1 MSEGYGKGGSGFGLT
16 RDQSVEMI
24 VRTCIDNGIT
34 DHRQIAYV
42 LATAQHESRDFA
54 APEEDWG
61 RKQAVDLRYFGGEE
75 YFGRG
80 FAHLTH
86 VNNYERLGEALGM
99 GRELVEHP
107 ERAAQA
113 EIATKVLVVGMRDG
127 MFGARLSD
135 HVNANHADYRQA
147 RASVNGGELNNGS
160 PYPDAIAARATE
172 WESQVAGL
180 VQRVQQPD
188 FQMPVPTLQAPAGAM
203 DLHRG
208 DANQQV
214 LEAQQY
220 LQRLDIR
227 NNANAA
233 IKPDGDFGASTE
245 QAVRRFQTERG
256 IDPANGRIDDA
267 LLERMRSDTLAVDPD
282 FKRRTVTDLTGP
294 LADGNLGPGEKGEPV
309 FEMRRQL
316 EALGYLTEPNPRA
329 ERDART
335 FDAGMQAA
343 MRNFQQDY
351 GLPLRPGGVIDADA
365 RRQLNDAAVARE
377 HAPTTEFDRA
387 ENWPPQRPPY
397 TRAEFQPEQVRARQ
411 QAAANPPV
419 AGPVAQEPAPQ
430 PNGVESLSPRD
441 AALFERIRQGVPGT
455 IGDEHVMQAVLESKR
470 NGIDDAAR
478 VDRVM
483 MAGDR
488 LWVAGLIPGERAS
501 VDTAQPARSMEE
513 SVNDLAGDN
522 RQREHQLALESR
534 QHENRGPSMA

>member
-107 ERAAQA
+107 QRAAEA

-135 HVNANHADYRQA
+135 NVNANHVDYRQA

-160 PYPDAIAARATE
+160 PHPDTIATLATG
-172 WESQVAGL
+172 WEAQVAGL
-180 VQRVQQPD
+180 VQRVQQPG
-188 FQMPVPTLQAPAGAM
+188 FQMPVPIHQGPAGAM

-233 IKPDGDFGASTE
+233 IKPDGDFGSSTE

-256 IDPANGRIDDA
+256 INPANGRIDDA
-267 LLERMRSDTLAVDPD
+267 LLERMRADTLAVDPD

-294 LADGNLGPGEKGEPV
+294 LADGNLRPGEKGEPV

-316 EALGYLTEPNPRA
+316 EALGYLAEPNPRA

-343 MRNFQQDY
+343 MRDFQQDY
-351 GLPLRPGGVIDADA
+351 GLPLRPGNTIDEDA

-377 HAPTTEFDRA
+377 FAPTTEFDRA

-397 TRAEFQPEQVRARQ
+397 TRAEFQPEQVQARQ

-419 AGPVAQEPAPQ
+419 AGPAAQEQLPQ
-430 PNGVESLSPRD
+430 RSGVESLSAKD
-441 AALFERIRQGVPGT
+441 AALFELIRQGVPGA

-470 NGIDDAAR
+470 NGIDDAGR

-488 LWVAGLIPGERAS
+488 LWVAGMIPGERAS
-501 VDTAQPARSMEE
+501 VDTAQPARSMDDMV
-513 SVNDLAGDN
+513 SDLGGEN
-522 RQREHQLALESR
+522 RQREQQLALDSR
-534 QHENRGPSMA
+534 QHENRGPSLA

>member
-180 VQRVQQPD
+180 VQRVQQPG

-294 LADGNLGPGEKGEPV
+294 LADGNLAPGEKGEPV

-365 RRQLNDAAVARE
+365 RRQLNDATVARE

-419 AGPVAQEPAPQ
+419 AGPAAPEPAPQ

>member
-180 VQRVQQPD
+180 VQRVQQPG

-267 LLERMRSDTLAVDPD
+267 LLERMRSDTLAVDPN

-294 LADGNLGPGEKGEPV
+294 LADGNLAPGEKGEPV

-365 RRQLNDAAVARE
+365 RRQLNDATVARE

-419 AGPVAQEPAPQ
+419 AGPAAPEPAPQ
-430 PNGVESLSPRD
+430 PNGVESLSPGD

>member
-180 VQRVQQPD
+180 VQRVQQPG

-419 AGPVAQEPAPQ
+419 AGPAAPEPAPQ

-501 VDTAQPARSMEE
+501 VDTARPARSMEE

>member
-256 IDPANGRIDDA
+256 IDPADGRIDDA

-365 RRQLNDAAVARE
+365 RRQLNDAADARE

-419 AGPVAQEPAPQ
+419 AGPAAPEPAPQ

>member
-86 VNNYERLGEALGM
+86 VTNYERLGEALGM

-107 ERAAQA
+107 ERAARA
-113 EIATKVLVVGMRDG
+113 DIATKVLVVGMRDG

-135 HVNANHADYRQA
+135 NVNANHADYRQA

-160 PYPDAIAARATE
+160 PYPDAIATLATG

-180 VQRVQQPD
+180 VQRVQQPG
-188 FQMPVPTLQAPAGAM
+188 FQMPVPTPQAPAGAM

-256 IDPANGRIDDA
+256 ISPANGHIDDA
-267 LLERMRSDTLAVDPD
+267 LLERMRTDTLAVDPD

-316 EALGYLTEPNPRA
+316 EALGYLTEPSPRA
-329 ERDART
+329 EREART

-365 RRQLNDAAVARE
+365 RRQLNDAAVAGE

-397 TRAEFQPEQVRARQ
+397 TRAEFQPEQVQARQ

-419 AGPVAQEPAPQ
+419 AGPAPAEPAPQ
-430 PNGVESLSPRD
+430 RSGVESLSPRD

-455 IGDEHVMQAVLESKR
+455 VGDEHVMQAVLESKR

-501 VDTAQPARSMEE
+501 VDTAQPARSMDDT
-513 SVNDLAGDN
+513 VNDLSADN
-522 RQREHQLALESR
+522 RQREQQLAIDSR

>member
-419 AGPVAQEPAPQ
+419 AGPAAPEPAPQ

>member
-160 PYPDAIAARATE
+160 PYPDVIAARATE

-180 VQRVQQPD
+180 VQRVQQPG

-419 AGPVAQEPAPQ
+419 AGPAAPEPAPQ

>member
-1 MSEGYGKGGSGFGLT
+1 
-16 RDQSVEMI
+16 
-24 VRTCIDNGIT
+24 
-34 DHRQIAYV
+34 
-42 LATAQHESRDFA
+42 
-54 APEEDWG
+54 
-61 RKQAVDLRYFGGEE
+61 
-75 YFGRG
+75 
-80 FAHLTH
+80 
-86 VNNYERLGEALGM
+86 
-99 GRELVEHP
+99 
-107 ERAAQA
+107 
-113 EIATKVLVVGMRDG
+113 
-127 MFGARLSD
+127 
-135 HVNANHADYRQA
+135 
-147 RASVNGGELNNGS
+147 
-160 PYPDAIAARATE
+160 
-172 WESQVAGL
+172 
-180 VQRVQQPD
+180 
-188 FQMPVPTLQAPAGAM
+188 M

-419 AGPVAQEPAPQ
+419 AGPAAPEPAPQ

>member
-256 IDPANGRIDDA
+256 IDPADGRIDDA

-419 AGPVAQEPAPQ
+419 AGPAAPEPAPQ

-455 IGDEHVMQAVLESKR
+455 IGDEHVMQAVLDSKR

>member
-419 AGPVAQEPAPQ
+419 AGPAAPEPAPHS
-430 PNGVESLSPRD
+430 NGVESLSPRD
-441 AALFERIRQGVPGT
+441 AALFERIRHGVPGT

-501 VDTAQPARSMEE
+501 VDTAQPARWMEE

>member
-256 IDPANGRIDDA
+256 IDPADGRIDDA

-419 AGPVAQEPAPQ
+419 AGPAAPEPAPQ

>member
-107 ERAAQA
+107 QRAAEA

-135 HVNANHADYRQA
+135 NVNANHVDYRQA

-160 PYPDAIAARATE
+160 PHPDTIATLATG
-172 WESQVAGL
+172 WEAQVAGL
-180 VQRVQQPD
+180 VQRVQQPG
-188 FQMPVPTLQAPAGAM
+188 FQMPVPIHQGPAGAM

-233 IKPDGDFGASTE
+233 IKPDGDFGSSTE

-256 IDPANGRIDDA
+256 INPANGRIDDA
-267 LLERMRSDTLAVDPD
+267 LLERMRTDTLAVDPD

-294 LADGNLGPGEKGEPV
+294 LADGNLRPGEKGEPV

-316 EALGYLTEPNPRA
+316 EALGYLAEPNPRA

-343 MRNFQQDY
+343 MRDFQQDY
-351 GLPLRPGGVIDADA
+351 GLPLRPGNTIDEDA

-377 HAPTTEFDRA
+377 FAPPPNSTARRTGRRSVRPIRGRSSSRSRYKRGSRLRRIHRSLAPPHRNSCRSAVAWSRCQPRTQRCSSASARECPEPLAMSTSCRPCWSPSAMASTT
-387 ENWPPQRPPY
+387 
-397 TRAEFQPEQVRARQ
+397 
-411 QAAANPPV
+411 
-419 AGPVAQEPAPQ
+419 
-430 PNGVESLSPRD
+430 
-441 AALFERIRQGVPGT
+441 PG
-455 IGDEHVMQAVLESKR
+455 
-470 NGIDDAAR
+470 
-478 VDRVM
+478 
-483 MAGDR
+483 
-488 LWVAGLIPGERAS
+488 AS
-501 VDTAQPARSMEE
+501 T
-513 SVNDLAGDN
+513 G
-522 RQREHQLALESR
+522 
-534 QHENRGPSMA
+534 

>member
-107 ERAAQA
+107 ERAARA
-113 EIATKVLVVGMRDG
+113 DIATKVLVVGMRDG
-127 MFGARLSD
+127 LFGARLSD
-135 HVNANHADYRQA
+135 NVNANHADYRQA

-172 WESQVAGL
+172 WESQVAGV
-180 VQRVQQPD
+180 VQRVQQPG
-188 FQMPVPTLQAPAGAM
+188 FQMPVPTPQAPGGAM

-208 DANQQV
+208 DANQHV

-220 LQRLDIR
+220 LQRLDVR

-256 IDPANGRIDDA
+256 ISPANGRIDAA

-282 FKRRTVTDLTGP
+282 FRRRTVTDLTGP

-351 GLPLRPGGVIDADA
+351 GLPLRPGGVIDTDA

-397 TRAEFQPEQVRARQ
+397 TRAEFQPEQVQARQ
-411 QAAANPPV
+411 QAAANAPV
-419 AGPVAQEPAPQ
+419 AGPAAPEPAPQ
-430 PNGVESLSPRD
+430 PNGMESLSPRD

-501 VDTAQPARSMEE
+501 VDRAQPARSMEE
-513 SVNDLAGDN
+513 TVNDLAGDN
-522 RQREHQLALESR
+522 RQREHQLTLESR

>member
-160 PYPDAIAARATE
+160 PYPDVIAARATE

-180 VQRVQQPD
+180 VQRVQQPG

-387 ENWPPQRPPY
+387 ENWPPQRPLY

-419 AGPVAQEPAPQ
+419 AGPAAPEPAPQ

>member
-16 RDQSVEMI
+16 RDRSVEMI

-113 EIATKVLVVGMRDG
+113 DIATKVLVVGMRDG

-419 AGPVAQEPAPQ
+419 AGPAAPEPAPQ

>member
-160 PYPDAIAARATE
+160 PYPDVIAARATE

-180 VQRVQQPD
+180 VQRVQQPG
-188 FQMPVPTLQAPAGAM
+188 FQMPVPTLQAPDGAM

-419 AGPVAQEPAPQ
+419 AGPAAPEPAPQ